1 MNQLDSQNSN
11 NEFNTFNVD
20 EIISNKEM
28 SHETGE
34 YNEIQFSNGLISTVE
49 EESSS
54 SESEDTTSK
63 ALAIGTSTGMVL
75 GVVGIVIGTIVVM
88 TPTLTII
95 NDQSMIGISE
105 AQCFF
110 DIGDVDV
117 GNIIL
122 VAEDKNGN
130 KAAES
135 SLLPAFPDQNIG
147 LAGFFD
153 LLPNSTYYIKC
164 FTFDDEE
171 VPIEGNISFTTLDIP
186 NYDIE
191 IDKSSYD
198 RANGIYDLRFKID
211 NPNRYDIRA
220 ELICLNDE
228 NLNQSKS
235 SKDGIYDFTLPN
247 ILSSYRLELYQEDY
261 FVGQTTFTD
270 YQGIELIDDSLEI
283 GIGSFF
289 TGFYL
294 GEINYDDILASIVK
308 RDDPNIVI
316 PIEIAM
322 DGNVCYAM
330 NYNLEPGTDYIFKL
344 RDRSNS
350 TFTYY
355 SYSFKTNE
363 LPHYNIVIDDS
374 GFDIEN
380 NVYDLMFKIDNYST
394 NSYIEAELICLNDAT
409 LNDYYYFD
417 GDILNLTLPSLYS
430 EYTLNLIQEG
440 FNVGSATFSYYTPM
454 SIVSDTVSISA
465 SSFMTEVDLGSV
477 PINNISVYLC
487 PNGWEGDELELEIL
501 PVNDSRISLRMEGLL
516 NNSSYRL
523 EIRDYSRDTFIYL
536 NYEFNT
542 LA

>member
-1 MNQLDSQNSN
+1 MSQLDSQNSN
-11 NEFNTFNVD
+11 NEFNAFEVD
-20 EIISNKEM
+20 EIISNKEI

-110 DIGDVDV
+110 DIGDVDI

-135 SLLPAFPDQNIG
+135 SLFPIFPDQNIG

-171 VPIEGNISFTTLDIP
+171 VPIKGNISFTTIDIP

-191 IDKSSYD
+191 IDRSSYD
-198 RANGIYDLRFKID
+198 RVNGIYDLSFIID
-211 NPNRYDIRA
+211 NPNQYNIRA

-228 NLNQSKS
+228 NLNQSKR
-235 SKDGIYDFTLPN
+235 SKEGRYDFTLPN

-261 FVGQTTFTD
+261 LVGQTTFTD
-270 YQGIELIDDSLEI
+270 YQGIELIDESLEI
-283 GIGSFF
+283 GIGSFY

-308 RDDPNIVI
+308 RDDPNIVL
-316 PIEIAM
+316 PIEIDM

-330 NYNLEPGTDYIFKL
+330 NYNLEPETDYIFKI

-374 GFDIEN
+374 GFDVEN
-380 NVYDLMFKIDNYST
+380 NIYDLVFKIDNST
-394 NSYIEAELICLNDAT
+394 NSYIEAELICLNDET
-409 LNDYYYFD
+409 LNDYYYYFD

-440 FNVGSATFSYYTPM
+440 FDVGSATFSYYTPM

-477 PINNISVYLC
+477 PINNISAYLC

-523 EIRDYSRDTFIYL
+523 EIRDYSRNTFIYL